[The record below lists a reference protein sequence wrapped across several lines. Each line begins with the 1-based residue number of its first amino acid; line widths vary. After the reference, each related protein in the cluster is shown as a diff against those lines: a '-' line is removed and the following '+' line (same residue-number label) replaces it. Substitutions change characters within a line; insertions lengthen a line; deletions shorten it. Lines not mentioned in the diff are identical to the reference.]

1 MNSRPWTPRIA
12 EIRARKPVEDFLN
25 ILSEPL
31 GAVPVTYRFHRGDPK
46 QPKEAIPPGII
57 SVLAPDGHS
66 GDLPLP
72 PECPPTSRRRLAFA
86 KWVTSPNNPLLAR
99 VIVNRVWMHHFGR
112 GLVGTPADFGLQGE
126 RPSHPELL
134 DWLASAFVASPSDDP
149 DKIGLGWSLKRLHRL
164 IMTSTAYRQA
174 SAHKGVMDEI
184 DPENRLYWRK
194 SVQRLDAEAIRDSFL
209 AVSGALSDR
218 MFGPPVPVR
227 EDAVGQIVVGI
238 DKKQGDN
245 KMPVEVAMGEEEFR
259 RSVYVEVRRSRPLA
273 FLNTF
278 DAPVMEVNC
287 ERRTSS
293 TVAPQS
299 LMLMNSE
306 FTLQQARLFADR
318 LRREAG
324 PFRESQV
331 ERAWRLAFGR
341 PPSHYEF
348 QSALEFL
355 DAGRPDRCRIKPFRR
370 RSSSGGARGRAMRAF
385 RPC

>member
-1 MNSRPWTPRIA
+1 
-12 EIRARKPVEDFLN
+12 
-25 ILSEPL
+25 
-31 GAVPVTYRFHRGDPK
+31 
-46 QPKEAIPPGII
+46 
-57 SVLAPDGHS
+57 
-66 GDLPLP
+66 
-72 PECPPTSRRRLAFA
+72 
-86 KWVTSPNNPLLAR
+86 
-99 VIVNRVWMHHFGR
+99 
-112 GLVGTPADFGLQGE
+112 
-126 RPSHPELL
+126 
-134 DWLASAFVASPSDDP
+134 
-149 DKIGLGWSLKRLHRL
+149 LKRLHRL

-174 SAHKGVMDEI
+174 SAHNGVMDEI
-184 DPENRLYWRK
+184 DPENRHYWRK

-331 ERAWRLAFGR
+331 ERAWRLALGR

-355 DAGRPDRCRIKPFRR
+355 DHQVSQIQVPAESKPASAGKGEAPAAVP
-370 RSSSGGARGRAMRAF
+370 AEERAMRSLCQTLLSSNEF
-385 RPC
+385 LYVD